1 MGRSTFNLTLFIEEI
16 LIPFELRLQIIIMN
30 ITQNLFIVQSFIYA
44 IWLHVKH
51 HIAADIWLFGCVSG
65 FYLLYK
71 VTVSSTTFSDLWMFN
86 CIPANTGPDSR

>member
-1 MGRSTFNLTLFIEEI
+1 MEI

-30 ITQNLFIVQSFIYA
+30 ITQNLFIVQSFGKY
-44 IWLHVKH
+44 
-51 HIAADIWLFGCVSG
+51 HIAADIWLFACVSG
-65 FYLLYK
+65 FDLLYK